1 MHRVFVFG
9 TLKRGFPNHEGMAG
23 LTCLGHYRTVQ
34 AYPLVIAGQWF
45 SPVMMPEPG
54 VGHQVI
60 GELYEVDDETL
71 ARLDVIE
78 SVHLPTGYHR
88 DSIEVV
94 SLDDGSTLDAWVYFK
109 SLARVEQVRSDY
121 LTEYSDNR
129 YVHKSRRPAD

>member
-1 MHRVFVFG
+1 MVLTGHDAG
-9 TLKRGFPNHEGMAG
+9 TR
-23 LTCLGHYRTVQ
+23 R
-34 AYPLVIAGQWF
+34 
-45 SPVMMPEPG
+45 
-54 VGHQVI
+54 GHQVI

-88 DSIEVV
+88 DSTEVV
-94 SLDDGSTLDAWVYFK
+94 SLDDGSTLNAWVYFK